1 MSNLIFDKTHWIDK
15 IKSEIGLANVPYEN
29 LGEHFVDFGTVFG
42 ESSSKLS
49 AKEYVDRELASIEE
63 QYKSFNEQ
71 GDVLSMSDSIDS
83 FDADAV
89 MGNLLQISQ
98 IPVIELPAI
107 NDEEEEIPKVFSNFL
122 YFSVFIDNRDY
133 VIAINDYGDIK
144 IQDQIKHVKNTSY
157 FVEQKLPENIQTGE
171 VIISYYQFVNLIE
184 IEVAKSRSS
193 TYEKI
198 QQNMNTV
205 FNGTELKWHY
215 D

>member
-1 MSNLIFDKTHWIDK
+1 MSNLIFDKAHWIDK
-15 IKSEIGLANVPYEN
+15 IKGEIGLTNVPYEN
-29 LGEHFVDFGTVFG
+29 LEEHFVDFGTVFG
-42 ESSSKLS
+42 ESSKLS

-107 NDEEEEIPKVFSNFL
+107 NDEEEEIPKVSSNFL

-157 FVEQKLPENIQTGE
+157 FVEQRLSENIQSGE

-184 IEVAKSRSS
+184 TEVAKSRSS